1 MPILSAGRWILGAL
15 SALLIGFSKSAV
27 PGMAVVFV
35 PIFAEVLPAR
45 ASTGAIL
52 PLLILGDVLA
62 VAFWRR
68 HAVWRHIVRLIPW
81 TLAGIAAGWLVMGRV
96 DEQLMRPVLGAAL
109 IFIVA
114 ANAWFYVR
122 RALTARRGIPVE
134 ETVPDAWWFSALF
147 GLAGGAVSMI
157 SNAAGSILTVYLI
170 SMRLPRDQFIGT
182 SAWYFLIVNII
193 KVPFSLS
200 LGLITP
206 SSLLLDAALAAGVA
220 AGSAVTMSVSCH
232 VSGPRGSNRNAPPTL
247 TSDDRRPPMTS
258 SRPGDRHTSA
268 SRSGTCATS
277 GIIRCV

>member
-1 MPILSAGRWILGAL
+1 MPALSLGRWVMGAL

-62 VAFWRR
+62 VVFWRR
-68 HAVWRHIVRLIPW
+68 HAVWRHILRLIPW
-81 TLAGIAAGWLVMGRV
+81 TLAGIAAGWLLMGRV
-96 DEQLMRPVLGAAL
+96 DERLMRPVLGAAL

-114 ANAWFYVR
+114 ANAGFYVR
-122 RALTARRGIPVE
+122 RALVARRGVAVE
-134 ETVPDAWWFSALF
+134 EMVSGAWWFSALF

-170 SMRLPRDQFIGT
+170 SMRLPRNEFIGT
-182 SAWYFLIVNII
+182 SAWYFLIVNVI
-193 KVPFSLS
+193 KVPFSIN

-206 SSLLLDAALAAGVA
+206 ASLLLDAALAGGVA
-220 AGSAVTMSVSCH
+220 VGSVVGILTARRIPQRTFEVAAQVLALASAVRM
-232 VSGPRGSNRNAPPTL
+232 L
-247 TSDDRRPPMTS
+247 L
-258 SRPGDRHTSA
+258 
-268 SRSGTCATS
+268 
-277 GIIRCV
+277 